1 MAHITLS
8 ISNVD
13 SITTDVLVV
22 PLLKGAKDAPASPVG
37 LSSLEES
44 FTAVKARGA
53 KGALTT
59 IPAPAAYRAHAIVGV
74 GLGAEALEDVTC
86 EDIRYAFGSASRTL
100 TGHTSIALAF
110 PAASEAHIAAALE
123 GAALGAYAYGEYKSD
138 LKDDQKPVEEIVLA
152 VADKKELKALEGAA
166 NRAEK
171 IAQGVHLV
179 RDLVNTPPN
188 LLYPE
193 SFAKR
198 AKELTKKLPV
208 TIEVLD
214 EKALA
219 DGGYGGIVGV
229 GQGSTRP
236 PRLVKLSYAPKR
248 AKRHVAFVGKGIT
261 FDSGGISLKPG
272 AGMDEMTMDMGGAAT
287 VLAATVTAAALE
299 LNVNVTT
306 FLALAENLPGGGA
319 QRPGDVV
326 TMRNGKTVEV
336 LNTDAEGRMVMAD
349 ALVDAAALEPDLLID
364 VATLTGAAIVA
375 LGNRTAGV
383 MGTDDARDEVWE
395 ASKAVGEPMWP
406 LPFPEELREGLNGRV
421 ADLSNIGE
429 RPGGALSAGIFL
441 KEFVG
446 ETKWAH
452 VDIAGPAFTQKAF
465 GYSNVGGT
473 GMSMRTLVEVIERE
487 AAK

>member
-110 PAASEAHIAAALE
+110 PAASAAHIAAALE

-171 IAQGVHLV
+171 IAEGVHLV

-193 SFAKR
+193 SFEA
-198 AKELTKKLPV
+198 
-208 TIEVLD
+208 
-214 EKALA
+214 
-219 DGGYGGIVGV
+219 
-229 GQGSTRP
+229 
-236 PRLVKLSYAPKR
+236 PR
-248 AKRHVAFVGKGIT
+248 
-261 FDSGGISLKPG
+261 
-272 AGMDEMTMDMGGAAT
+272 
-287 VLAATVTAAALE
+287 
-299 LNVNVTT
+299 
-306 FLALAENLPGGGA
+306 
-319 QRPGDVV
+319 
-326 TMRNGKTVEV
+326 
-336 LNTDAEGRMVMAD
+336 
-349 ALVDAAALEPDLLID
+349 
-364 VATLTGAAIVA
+364 
-375 LGNRTAGV
+375 
-383 MGTDDARDEVWE
+383 DDR
-395 ASKAVGEPMWP
+395 
-406 LPFPEELREGLNGRV
+406 
-421 ADLSNIGE
+421 
-429 RPGGALSAGIFL
+429 
-441 KEFVG
+441 
-446 ETKWAH
+446 
-452 VDIAGPAFTQKAF
+452 GP
-465 GYSNVGGT
+465 
-473 GMSMRTLVEVIERE
+473 R
-487 AAK
+487 